1 MKPAARQTR
10 AFLMDLFERHG
21 FYPRHDLGQNFLIDL
36 NLLDVIVKAAEL
48 SRDDVVLEVGAGT
61 GGLTT
66 HMAVEAGHVVSV
78 EYDNNMFKLVSEH
91 AGVFPN
97 VTLLNCDA
105 LRNKNHLANDVLA
118 EIQKQLAAE
127 PNRSLKFVANLPYN
141 IATPLISNL
150 IATELPWTKIVVM
163 VQLELAERMAAS
175 PHIANY
181 NGLSVWVQSQADVKI
196 IRRIPPTVFWP
207 RPDVNSAIIS
217 ITARPDLRGLIKDR
231 KFFQNYIRMVF
242 TQRRKL
248 LRKVTV
254 GVLGNDLSK
263 VEIDAAFEAEGLT
276 LTTRAEELFPAQ
288 LVSLSNRLRD
298 AILRRD
304 ESGG

>member
-36 NLLDVIVKAAEL
+36 NLLDVIVREARL

-78 EYDNNMFKLVSEH
+78 EYDRNMFGLASEH

-97 VTLLNCDA
+97 VTLMNCDA
-105 LRNKNHLANDVLA
+105 LRNKNHLATEVLA
-118 EIQKQLAAE
+118 EVQKQLDAE
-127 PNRSLKFVANLPYN
+127 PGRSLKMVANLPYN
-141 IATPLISNL
+141 IATPLVSNL
-150 IATELPWTKIVVM
+150 IATELPWSKIVVM
-163 VQLELAERMAAS
+163 VQLELAERMAAG

-181 NGLSVWVQSQADVKI
+181 NGLSVWIQSQADVKI
-196 IRRIPPTVFWP
+196 VRRIPPTVFWP

-217 ITARPDLRGLIKDR
+217 ITPVPERRALINDR

-242 TQRRKL
+242 TQRRKM

-254 GVLGNDLSK
+254 GVLGNDLTK
-263 VEIDAAFEAEGLT
+263 AQVDEAFEAEGLT
-276 LTTRAEELFPAQ
+276 QTTRAEELTPPQ

>member
-10 AFLMDLFERHG
+10 AFLMDLFEKHG

-36 NLLDVIVKAAEL
+36 NILDVIVREAAFT
-48 SRDDVVLEVGAGT
+48 RDDVVLEVGAGT
-61 GGLTT
+61 GGLTS
-66 HMAVEAGHVVSV
+66 HMAVEAGHIVSV
-78 EYDNNMFKLVSEH
+78 EYDRNMFGLATEH

-105 LRNKNHLANDVLA
+105 LRNKNHLANELLA
-118 EIQKQLAAE
+118 EVQKQLAVD
-127 PNRSLKFVANLPYN
+127 PHRSLKFVANLPYN

-150 IATELPWTKIVVM
+150 VATELPWTKIVVM

-175 PHIANY
+175 PHISNY
-181 NGLSVWVQSQADVKI
+181 NGLSVWIQSQADVKI
-196 IRRIPPTVFWP
+196 VRRIPPTVFWP

-217 ITARPDLRGLIKDR
+217 ITPVPERRALIKDR

-263 VEIDAAFEAEGLT
+263 AQVDAAFEAEGLT
-276 LTTRAEELFPAQ
+276 LTTRAEELFPGQ
-288 LVSLSNRLRD
+288 LVSLSNRLQD

>member
-1 MKPAARQTR
+1 MKPAVRQTR

-36 NLLDVIVKAAEL
+36 NILDVVVREAGL
-48 SRDDVVLEVGAGT
+48 TRDDVVIEVGSGT

-78 EYDNNMFKLVSEH
+78 EYDRNMFGLASEH

-97 VTLLNCDA
+97 VTLMNCDA
-105 LRNKNHLANDVLA
+105 LRNKNHLATEVLE
-118 EIQKQLAAE
+118 EIQKHLAVD
-127 PNRSLKFVANLPYN
+127 PNRTLKMVANLPYN

-163 VQLELAERMAAS
+163 VQLELAERMAAL
-175 PHIANY
+175 PHISNY

-196 IRRIPPTVFWP
+196 VRRIPPTVFWP

-217 ITARPDLRGLIKDR
+217 ITPVPERRALIKDR
-231 KFFQNYIRMVF
+231 KFFQNYVRMVF
-242 TQRRKL
+242 TQRRKM
-248 LRKVTV
+248 LRKVTC
-254 GVLGNDLSK
+254 GVLGNDLTK
-263 VEIDAAFEAEGLT
+263 AQVDEAFEAEGLT
-276 LTTRAEELFPAQ
+276 QTTRAEELLPAQ

-298 AILRRD
+298 AIVRRD
-304 ESGG
+304 EGGA

>member
-1 MKPAARQTR
+1 
-10 AFLMDLFERHG
+10 MDLFEKHG

-36 NLLDVIVKAAEL
+36 NILDVIVREAAFT
-48 SRDDVVLEVGAGT
+48 RDDVVLEVGAGT
-61 GGLTT
+61 GGLTS
-66 HMAVEAGHVVSV
+66 HMAVEAGHIVSV
-78 EYDNNMFKLVSEH
+78 EYDRNMFGLATEH

-105 LRNKNHLANDVLA
+105 LRNKNHLANEVLA
-118 EIQKQLAAE
+118 EIQKQLDVD

-150 IATELPWTKIVVM
+150 IATDLPWTKIVVM
-163 VQLELAERMAAS
+163 VQLELAERMAAG
-175 PHIANY
+175 PHISNY
-181 NGLSVWVQSQADVKI
+181 NGLSVWIQSQADVKI
-196 IRRIPPTVFWP
+196 VRRIPPTVFWP

-217 ITARPDLRGLIKDR
+217 ITPVPERRAQIKDR

-242 TQRRKL
+242 TQRRKM

-263 VEIDAAFEAEGLT
+263 TAIDAVFEAEGLT
-276 LTTRAEELFPAQ
+276 QTTRAEELFPAQ
-288 LVSLSNRLRD
+288 LVSLSNRLQD

>member
-10 AFLMDLFERHG
+10 AFLMDLFEKHG

-36 NLLDVIVKAAEL
+36 NILDVIVREAAFT
-48 SRDDVVLEVGAGT
+48 RDDVVLEVGAGT
-61 GGLTT
+61 GGLTS
-66 HMAVEAGHVVSV
+66 HMAVEAGHIVSV
-78 EYDNNMFKLVSEH
+78 EYDRNMFGLATEH

-105 LRNKNHLANDVLA
+105 LRNKNHLANEVLA
-118 EIQKQLAAE
+118 EIQKQLDVD

-150 IATELPWTKIVVM
+150 IATDLPWTKIVVM
-163 VQLELAERMAAS
+163 VQLELAERMAAG
-175 PHIANY
+175 PHISNY
-181 NGLSVWVQSQADVKI
+181 NGLSVWIQSQADVKI
-196 IRRIPPTVFWP
+196 VRRIPPTVFWP

-217 ITARPDLRGLIKDR
+217 ITPVPERRAQIKDR

-242 TQRRKL
+242 TQRRKM

-263 VEIDAAFEAEGLT
+263 TAIDAVFEAEGLT
-276 LTTRAEELFPAQ
+276 QTTRAEELFPAQ
-288 LVSLSNRLRD
+288 LVSLSNRLQD

>member
-10 AFLMDLFERHG
+10 AFLMDLFEKHG

-36 NLLDVIVKAAEL
+36 NILDVIVREAAFT
-48 SRDDVVLEVGAGT
+48 RDDVVLEVGAGT
-61 GGLTT
+61 GGLTS
-66 HMAVEAGHVVSV
+66 HMAVEAGHIVSV
-78 EYDNNMFKLVSEH
+78 EYDRNMFGLATEH

-105 LRNKNHLANDVLA
+105 LRNKNHLANEVLA
-118 EIQKQLAAE
+118 EIQKQLDVD

-163 VQLELAERMAAS
+163 VQLELAERMAAG
-175 PHIANY
+175 PHISNY
-181 NGLSVWVQSQADVKI
+181 NGLSVWIQSQADVKI
-196 IRRIPPTVFWP
+196 VRRIPPTVFWP

-217 ITARPDLRGLIKDR
+217 ITPVPERRAQIKDR
-231 KFFQNYIRMVF
+231 KFFQNYVRMVF
-242 TQRRKL
+242 TQRRKM

-263 VEIDAAFEAEGLT
+263 TAIDAVFEAEGLT
-276 LTTRAEELFPAQ
+276 QTTRAEELFPAQ
-288 LVSLSNRLRD
+288 LVSLSNRLQD